1 MGRMGSDI
9 WVTYGRN
16 GSSERN
22 KTPRIIARFQQEH
35 AHALAICFGDF
46 SHSPAWVSMGHDLKV
61 SSSVPQF
68 CARGGLGG
76 YESYSSRG
84 GGAIERGS
92 VHGTCT
98 PSWQQYWTSSSTC
111 CTGRVSTKRST
122 WGKRRGREHALGWG
136 GVGWVTC
143 GENGG
148 GMRSTKRAH
157 MGGDWVVSRMGR
169 IGGCSHMGRR
179 KTWCV

>member
-1 MGRMGSDI
+1 MGRMGSDMWEE
-9 WVTYGRN
+9 WV
-16 GSSERN
+16 SSERKN
-22 KTPRIIARFQQEH
+22 TPRIIARFQQEH

-46 SHSPAWVSMGHDLKV
+46 SHSPAWVSMGHVLKV

-122 WGKRRGREHALGWG
+122 HPEPHGIIP
-136 GVGWVTC
+136 
-143 GENGG
+143 
-148 GMRSTKRAH
+148 RSTHPTESASGSAGQQKLRQE
-157 MGGDWVVSRMGR
+157 V
-169 IGGCSHMGRR
+169 
-179 KTWCV
+179 